1 MGKRRKNYLPTLILI
16 VVLWGLLGVIV
27 SQVEPELVK
36 DILVP
41 GLYLPFWLVFFP
53 ASFFMLAVVM
63 GNSRRGL
70 VMALGLTG
78 FLILR
83 VYQLGNL
90 LNLLL
95 IVGMVVAMDRY
106 LEG

>member
-1 MGKRRKNYLPTLILI
+1 MRKRGRNYLPTLILI
-16 VVLWGLLGVIV
+16 MVLWGLLGVIV
-27 SQVEPELVK
+27 NQVEPELVK
-36 DILVP
+36 DILVQ

-53 ASFFMLAVVM
+53 ASFFTLAVVV

-70 VMALGLTG
+70 VIALGLTG

-95 IVGMVVAMDRY
+95 MVGLVVAVDRY